1 MRTLNMLMGVLLI
14 IAGIFMIASEGITF
28 LSVAFVIGLL
38 FIVAGAVEVISCNNY
53 RVDEGDKTW
62 VLIDGLIMFALGVL
76 IIFNKLAADAVV
88 PLVLG
93 FWVLTSGVG
102 NVVRGLSRRE
112 EKDSYFYGYLII
124 GLLNIIV
131 GLYMFFNNDLL
142 MLSVSVQVGLCILA
156 QGVNAFMVGSTII
169 VFKSDFLKT
178 KDEILAQA
186 VEDAER
192 AQEAAKEAI
201 KFVKEAKAIVKEI
214 EETPEELLD
223 ASLAPK
229 PGEEVEITSVIVEEE
244 E

>member
-1 MRTLNMLMGVLLI
+1 
-14 IAGIFMIASEGITF
+14 
-28 LSVAFVIGLL
+28 
-38 FIVAGAVEVISCNNY
+38 
-53 RVDEGDKTW
+53 
-62 VLIDGLIMFALGVL
+62 
-76 IIFNKLAADAVV
+76 
-88 PLVLG
+88 
-93 FWVLTSGVG
+93 
-102 NVVRGLSRRE
+102 
-112 EKDSYFYGYLII
+112 
-124 GLLNIIV
+124 
-131 GLYMFFNNDLL
+131 